1 MTDSSDPKR
10 RRIIIAAD
18 QDEDDFG
25 LDGGG
30 SETERYERVNDRV
43 SDEDSEVDSNPDALL
58 QDDEEVNTLSLA
70 LRLLSISSMIIY
82 CCVFLLIIQQPED
95 EEGED
100 LAEHWLEDYE
110 AAPELDTY
118 DEKDLDLEEYAPMT
132 YEQRLAADLEMARR
146 DATVC
151 YHIS

>member
-1 MTDSSDPKR
+1 MFTSL
-10 RRIIIAAD
+10 II
-18 QDEDDFG
+18 
-25 LDGGG
+25 
-30 SETERYERVNDRV
+30 
-43 SDEDSEVDSNPDALL
+43 LL
-58 QDDEEVNTLSLA
+58 
-70 LRLLSISSMIIY
+70 
-82 CCVFLLIIQQPED
+82 FIIQQPEE

-110 AAPELDTY
+110 AAPELDAY

-146 DATVC
+146 DATVF